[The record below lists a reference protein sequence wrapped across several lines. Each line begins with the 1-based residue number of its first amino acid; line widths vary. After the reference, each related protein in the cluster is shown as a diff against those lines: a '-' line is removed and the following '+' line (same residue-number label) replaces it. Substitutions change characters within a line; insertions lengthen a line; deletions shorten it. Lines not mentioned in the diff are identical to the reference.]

1 MSIYRDLYEILAA
14 HQDTRPGGGPP
25 VRLMKLSEEVG
36 EVMQA
41 YIGFVGANKRKGV
54 HTTGENVALELCDV
68 VITAM
73 VALHDWVPS
82 PERFMKERLQVLTER
97 IRNEGS

>member
-73 VALHDWVPS
+73 VALHDWTGD
-82 PERFMKERLQVLTER
+82 PEALLKEQLQNLK
-97 IRNEGS
+97 IRMESEGS